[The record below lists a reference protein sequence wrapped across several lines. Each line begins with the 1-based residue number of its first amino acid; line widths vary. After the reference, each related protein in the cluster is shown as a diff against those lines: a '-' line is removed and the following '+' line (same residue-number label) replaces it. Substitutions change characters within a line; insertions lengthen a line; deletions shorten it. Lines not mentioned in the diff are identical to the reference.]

1 MTNSMKKNIFY
12 NLYADVVFFFILC
25 SLTLTLIVWILQ
37 AVNFLDIVSED
48 GHSLLT
54 YFKFSLLN
62 IPKILS
68 KLILLS
74 YFLSLFYIL
83 NAYEDKNQLIIFW
96 LNGIKKNHFLKKI
109 LKLSIIFFI
118 FYLFL
123 SFIIV
128 PYTQDKARSYIRSSN
143 LDFFP
148 SLIKPK
154 KFIDTVEN
162 LTIFL
167 DDKKNNLLNN
177 VLIKDSNDAN
187 QSQIIISKGGEIS
200 ELNGEKYLKL
210 KNGIIINYGKNN
222 NLASFNFEETNFN
235 LKKFKTKTTT
245 TPKIQELNSK
255 TLITCLINLHINQNY
270 ENNINSLSC
279 EKSILKNIYQEIYK
293 RAYLPFYIPLLSVIV
308 CFIILKSNKNLKY
321 KKFKFQI
328 FIFGM
333 IIIILSQIS
342 VNIISLNNLNNIFT
356 LLFPFLLI
364 LFLYFLFNRKMK
376 VSS

>member
-1 MTNSMKKNIFY
+1 M
-12 NLYADVVFFFILC
+12 
-25 SLTLTLIVWILQ
+25 
-37 AVNFLDIVSED
+37 
-48 GHSLLT
+48 
-54 YFKFSLLN
+54 
-62 IPKILS
+62 
-68 KLILLS
+68 
-74 YFLSLFYIL
+74 
-83 NAYEDKNQLIIFW
+83 
-96 LNGIKKNHFLKKI
+96 
-109 LKLSIIFFI
+109 
-118 FYLFL
+118 
-123 SFIIV
+123 
-128 PYTQDKARSYIRSSN
+128 
-143 LDFFP
+143 
-148 SLIKPK
+148 IKPK

-162 LTIFL
+162 LTIFI

-356 LLFPFLLI
+356 LLFPISLFSSRNSNFVIKLLI
-364 LFLYFLFNRKMK
+364 LIYKFHLKKIENYIIKQEEIEKLILQNFII
-376 VSS
+376 